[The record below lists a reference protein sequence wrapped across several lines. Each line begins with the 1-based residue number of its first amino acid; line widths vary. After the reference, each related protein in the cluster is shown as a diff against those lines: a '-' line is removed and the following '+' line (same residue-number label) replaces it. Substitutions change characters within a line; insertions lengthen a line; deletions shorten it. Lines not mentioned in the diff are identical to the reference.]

1 MTARKR
7 KPARPAWLT
16 DEAEASIRASVEA
29 GNTIA
34 TAVACAG
41 VSFTEAKV
49 WAAESPENDE
59 AFRAWALEL
68 EVARAKAEA
77 KVVDAVVRDAVG
89 GTLTRRYTKTYPNG
103 TEEVD
108 ETFAPPNG
116 RSGLSWLQARNGAAW
131 GKPDM
136 ASDMLGDFAPAVE
149 GSGKQDDA
157 VVGAL
162 AKRLRDHLAQARELE
177 ETVPE
182 GAHTTVAGS
191 VVADEPA

>member
-7 KPARPAWLT
+7 KPAKPGWLT

-49 WAAESPENDE
+49 WAAESPEGD
-59 AFRAWALEL
+59 AVFRAWALDL

-77 KVVDAVVRDAVG
+77 KVVDAVMRDAVG
-89 GTLTRRYTKTYPNG
+89 GTLTRRYSKIYPNG

-136 ASDMLGDFAPAVE
+136 ASDMLGDSAPAVD
-149 GSGKQDDA
+149 GGGKQDDA
-157 VVGAL
+157 AVGAL
-162 AKRLRDHLAQARELE
+162 AKRLREHLARARELE
-177 ETVPE
+177 EADPDE
-182 GAHTTVAGS
+182 AHPTVAGS
-191 VVADEPA
+191 VVPDGPA